1 MDNGNAPATKADLAD
16 LCQELKSEL
25 RLELTALEA
34 RLNERHEILRSEMAH
49 GYHDLKES
57 MRDMQTELLK
67 VFYNFGVSNSKRL
80 VEIEGNEASMRSRL
94 ATIEDRL
101 TELER
106 RVI

>member
-1 MDNGNAPATKADLAD
+1 MDNGNAPATKADIAELR
-16 LCQELKSEL
+16 QELIS
-25 RLELTALEA
+25 LEG
-34 RLNERHEILRSEMAH
+34 RLNERHEILRTEVAH

-80 VEIEGNEASMRSRL
+80 TEIEGNEAALRSRL

-101 TELER
+101 TDLER
-106 RVI
+106 R

>member
-1 MDNGNAPATKADLAD
+1 MDNGNAPATKADLAE
-16 LCQELKSEL
+16 LRQELK
-25 RLELTALEA
+25 LELSSLES

-80 VEIEGNEASMRSRL
+80 TEIEGNEAAQPTSHH
-94 ATIEDRL
+94 
-101 TELER
+101 
-106 RVI
+106 

>member
-1 MDNGNAPATKADLAD
+1 MENGNIPATKADLAELGQD
-16 LCQELKSEL
+16 LRTELKA
-25 RLELTALEA
+25 ELTALEA

-80 VEIEGNEASMRSRL
+80 VEI
-94 ATIEDRL
+94 
-101 TELER
+101 
-106 RVI
+106 